1 MNNIEQDAV
10 TTPAEPTVETESAPV
25 EQETTDA
32 QPSQEESPVEGN
44 LPEKKVSESVP
55 YDRFS
60 EVNSEKQRLAEEN
73 AWLRSQQVQA
83 PVEQT
88 PELDPDSARAV
99 NRMVEQ
105 KIEERRIRE
114 FIAKHGAE
122 LQKDPILDGTVQALM
137 ARERQAGRLFDHET
151 VLSQAKEMLENRLKP
166 AVKEASQT
174 SFQEGQKIAQQ
185 KEQTSGVGNTNYKAP
200 ALDDKE
206 LSSVEFAKKHGYP
219 II

>member
-1 MNNIEQDAV
+1 MDNQDAV
-10 TTPAEPTVETESAPV
+10 TTPAEQPVETESAPV
-25 EQETTDA
+25 ETQTDDA
-32 QPSQEESPVEGN
+32 QPTPVEGN

-83 PVEQT
+83 PVET

-99 NRMVEQ
+99 NIMVEQ
-105 KIEERRIRE
+105 KIEERRTRE

-122 LQKDPILDGTVQALM
+122 LKQDRMLDYLVRGRM
-137 ARERQAGRLFDHET
+137 DEKRRAGILFDHET
-151 VLSQAKEMLENRLKP
+151 ELSEAKELLEARLKP
-166 AVKEASQT
+166 AVKEATQT
-174 SFQEGQKIAQQ
+174 GFQEGQQIAQQ

-200 ALDDKE
+200 ALDDSQ
-206 LSSVEFAKKHGYP
+206 LSSEEYKKKYNIP
-219 II
+219 VI

>member
-1 MNNIEQDAV
+1 MNNEQDAV
-10 TTPAEPTVETESAPV
+10 TTPVEQTIETASAPV
-25 EQETTDA
+25 ETETPDSQT
-32 QPSQEESPVEGN
+32 SQEVSPVEGN
-44 LPEKKVSESVP
+44 LPETKVSNSVP

-99 NRMVEQ
+99 NIMVEQ
-105 KIEERRIRE
+105 KIEERRTRE
-114 FIAKHGAE
+114 FIAKHGTE

-151 VLSQAKEMLENRLKP
+151 VLSQAKEMLEARLKP
-166 AVKEASQT
+166 AVKEATQT
-174 SFQEGQKIAQQ
+174 GFQEGQQIAQQ

-200 ALDDKE
+200 ALDDSQ
-206 LSSVEFAKKHGYP
+206 LSSEEYKKKYNIP
-219 II
+219 VI